1 MNSPIVF
8 DLVFQFLC
16 LEAGS
21 HIAQATI
28 ELSGAKVSLGFL
40 SFLLLPP
47 R

>member
-8 DLVFQFLC
+8 DLVFLC

-28 ELSGAKVSLGFL
+28 ELNGAKVSLGFL
-40 SFLLLPP
+40 SFLPLPP